1 MLPTTIAMW
10 AVVAVILIALS
21 IHRSIFVTRELDT
34 IFVSEAERSTKNDY
48 ARVIARLKRLE
59 FVLKIFSY
67 ASGALT
73 ILVAAMWV
81 YVKLYG

>member
-1 MLPTTIAMW
+1 MLPTTITVW
-10 AVVAVILIALS
+10 AVVAVVLIALS
-21 IHRSIFVTRELDT
+21 IHRSIFVTREQDT
-34 IFVSEAERSTKNDY
+34 IFVSEGERSTKNEY
-48 ARVIARLKRLE
+48 ARVVTRLKRLE

-81 YVKLYG
+81 YERLYG